1 MKYTK
6 AMMEVIDLKV
16 EDVVLDSEE
25 SCPFDCP
32 DFECMRGD

>member
-25 SCPFDCP
+25 SCDFKCDNFVPF
-32 DFECMRGD
+32 